1 MNSAYDE
8 AINLVPYINSKGQT
22 VKNKNG
28 DLQLIQQ
35 VNKKEKVEPY
45 PEIIDLEL
53 YNGPNKQKFIKN
65 KKFPMMTKG
74 SITIDKKDNSG
85 RITRK
90 NIPLGKKAPLASKAA
105 VASKAAPVK
114 KAPLASKGP
123 PSSKAPLASKAPVP
137 LPVVSK
143 APVSKEPLPVV
154 SQGPAPISDVR
165 SNVKREILQN
175 ENYESVLALN
185 QATTELA
192 EAIMSDQNAS
202 PDNIEAA
209 QDAENLVNAA
219 LQSAEE
225 NALAEAESP
234 IIQRR
239 NYSENKTELNNLINR
254 LDSFIATESGMPL
267 PLPSPAVLSGADI
280 NGCPPIELLIS
291 WLKYLHSFNYEK
303 KYIEKMN
310 LINTDTFADD
320 IIKPEIVKALE
331 EIKNIP
337 KKGMFQK
344 QSTYYKLL
352 NLKAVEY
359 IESQRVKYNDC
370 EIKRYDEINEYDQTQ
385 FNKNI
390 FEYFNSLLTRYNNN
404 KFDIFEELKRIAADP
419 TIDSTIQK
427 FVKNKID
434 TKYFEF
440 MVVFNDIDNAYWP
453 EGGDIQK
460 GIINKQIIKYLTKF
474 SKIAKFKVGD
484 RVEYYKEGYTAQNG
498 EPEDWNSPDF
508 KYQGTITD
516 VDWSIPDD
524 VYMYKIRI
532 TNNDGIDDYDL
543 IKQNYQVGSVVDVYR
558 DEEYISLLP
567 AMGGGGRRRKTK
579 RNKKKTN
586 KKKTNKKKTKTNKK
600 KTNKK
605 KTKMNKKKTKRNK
618 KKTKRNYK

>member
-154 SQGPAPISDVR
+154 SQGSAPISAVR
-165 SNVKREILQN
+165 SDVERKILQN

-202 PDNIEAA
+202 PEDKKAA
-209 QDAENLVNAA
+209 QKAEDLVNAA

-225 NALAEAESP
+225 NALAAP
-234 IIQRR
+234 IQRR
-239 NYSENKTELNNLINR
+239 DYSENNKTKLNNLIKG
-254 LDSFIATESGMPL
+254 LDSFITKESGVPL
-267 PLPSPAVLSGADI
+267 PLPAVPLPAVLSGADI

-344 QSTYYKLL
+344 QSTYDKLL

-532 TNNDGIDDYDL
+532 TNNDGIDDSDL

-586 KKKTNKKKTKTNKK
+586 KKKTNNKKT
-600 KTNKK
+600 
-605 KTKMNKKKTKRNK
+605 KKTKRNK